1 MGTGITDT
9 LMPIILQE
17 KRHRVTCCPEAIFK
31 RTLPF
36 ASAYSFNSYEPVSAP
51 PAYSRL
57 WGQGVNTTRSLPS
70 ARFQR
75 GKRRPSFP
83 AEWSQAACGGAVD
96 TDGAGDEQRR
106 RQHSAPEVTGQL
118 SRRFKPA
125 QRPPGQDPRRSI
137 PDRGLHTRACQ
148 DPREPMWRRFLR

>member
-1 MGTGITDT
+1 
-9 LMPIILQE
+9 MPIILQE

-57 WGQGVNTTRSLPS
+57 WGQGANTTRSLPS

-118 SRRFKPA
+118 SRRA
-125 QRPPGQDPRRSI
+125 LSRHR
-137 PDRGLHTRACQ
+137 DRQGRIRGGAFQTEDYTHALAKTQESQCGGV
-148 DPREPMWRRFLR
+148 F